1 MGKMGRG
8 MELGKERA
16 RRPKV
21 WLHARWV
28 SLVPALILIFFVASA
43 AISPRTTQAVD
54 EPADPI
60 IPATT
65 APTDAAPPVSPSV
78 APGSADQPTTI
89 PAAFAGGLNSPA
101 SVVPTVA
108 TQPTETPIP
117 TPTATAV
124 PSATATASATAIPAM
139 PTPSGP
145 TATPNQGAAGNA
157 QPVDGVIR
165 VPVLM
170 YHYIRVNPVASD
182 RLGFNLSVTPADFAA
197 QMEWL
202 VKNGYHAVFPSEL
215 AAALTQGAPLPTKPV
230 VLTFDDGYRDFYDQA
245 WPVLRQF
252 GLKASTAVITN
263 AVDKGD
269 RGDVQYMNWNM
280 IKELDKSGMV
290 EIASHTQSHPDLSRT
305 APGPRWLEL
314 AKSKEII
321 EQQIGH
327 PCTSFVY
334 PSGKYDGATVSDAR
348 RAGYQ
353 IAFTTNDGKVR
364 VPQDSGPILTLP
376 RVRVAGG
383 TTIASFAR
391 NIG

>member
-1 MGKMGRG
+1 
-8 MELGKERA
+8 MEPGKERV
-16 RRPKV
+16 RRPATAL
-21 WLHARWV
+21 LHARWV

-43 AISPRTTQAVD
+43 AISPRTTQATD

-60 IPATT
+60 SPATT
-65 APTDAAPPVSPSV
+65 VPTDTVPLSSPTIAPT
-78 APGSADQPTTI
+78 SADQPTA
-89 PAAFAGGLNSPA
+89 PAAFASGLTGPA
-101 SVVPTVA
+101 NV
-108 TQPTETPIP
+108 TQPTATPIP
-117 TPTATAV
+117 VPTATAM
-124 PSATATASATAIPAM
+124 PSATVPPAT

-182 RLGFNLSVTPADFAA
+182 RLGYNLSVTPADFAA

-215 AAALTQGAPLPTKPV
+215 AAALTQGAPLPAKSV
-230 VLTFDDGYRDFYDQA
+230 VLTFDDGYRDFYEQA

-252 GLKASTAVITN
+252 GLKASSAVITSY
-263 AVDKGD
+263 VDKGD
-269 RGDVQYMNWNM
+269 RGDTQYMNWNM
-280 IKELDKSGMV
+280 VKELDQSGMV
-290 EIASHTQSHPDLSRT
+290 EIASHTQSHPDLPRT
-305 APGPRWLEL
+305 SPAQRWLEL
-314 AKSKEII
+314 SRSKEII
-321 EQQIGH
+321 EQQLGH

-334 PSGKYDGATVSDAR
+334 PSGKYDGATVSDAK

-364 VPQDSGPILTLP
+364 VPQDSGPILQLP
-376 RVRVAGG
+376 RVRVSGG
-383 TTIASFAR
+383 TTIAGFAK